1 MKYTNY
7 LLFLIFALVVGLGI
21 YVFRA
26 KEKPTAFI
34 YNQQVFDK
42 FKGTE
47 ELKAKLSL
55 QQKGYK
61 ASLDS
66 LAQIIQQG
74 RIDLQPM
81 YNSKA
86 QQFGLQYQQVSD
98 QYTSDLWIRINE
110 QVKKYGKEKGYA
122 FILGASGNGSL
133 MYAADSEDITI
144 EVIDFLNTNY
154 VEGK

>member
-7 LLFLIFALVVGLGI
+7 LLFLTFALIVGFGTYIFLT
-21 YVFRA
+21 
-26 KEKPTAFI
+26 KEKRTAFI

-47 ELKAKLSL
+47 ELKAKLSI
-55 QQKGYK
+55 QQKEYK

-81 YNSKA
+81 YESKA
-86 QQFGLQYQQVSD
+86 QQFAQHYQQVSD
-98 QYTSDLWIRINE
+98 QYTTDLWISINE

-133 MYAADSEDITI
+133 MYAADSEDITN

-154 VEGK
+154 AEGK